1 MDQQRLKNDK
11 RRKNITRAQIPTNL
25 METIKRDY
33 PNYKIDSLESVEK
46 GEDTAYVVE
55 LEKTGTKTLKSP
67 STPMAKF

>member
-1 MDQQRLKNDK
+1 MINVE
-11 RRKNITRAQIPTNL
+11 KNITRAQIPTNL

-55 LEKTGTKTLKSP
+55 LEKNWNENIKITFNTNGQILK
-67 STPMAKF
+67 AILD